1 MSSLHDLIKKIQV
14 AKVDLQSYV
23 YYSKDTGKI
32 HKISSSNVPDNDY
45 EIIKLSN
52 EEVRPILTGEK
63 RTEEF
68 IIRYDISAKQVILKE
83 IKYDDSNDTASTMCY
98 CIPVNNKTA
107 PDIIICQDTV
117 NKVWKII
124 INSTIK
130 KVLTSTTINTDY
142 ILYFSITSK
151 NDPNILYRSLEF
163 TVSNL
168 VDTDGLTIPFKY
180 DIESSFDDVS
190 IYTSKYFDSYLHE
203 VI

>member
-14 AKVDLQSYV
+14 EKVNLESYV
-23 YYSKDTGKI
+23 YYNKDTGKI

-68 IIRYDISAKQVILKE
+68 IIKYDISAKQVILKE
-83 IKYDDSNDTASTMCY
+83 IKYDDSNDIASTMCY

-168 VDTDGLTIPFKY
+168 VNTDGLTIPFKY
-180 DIESSFDDVS
+180 DIEGSFDDVS
-190 IYTSKYFDSYLHE
+190 IYTSKYFDSYSHE

>member
-1 MSSLHDLIKKIQV
+1 MSNLQDLIKKIQV

-23 YYSKDTGKI
+23 YYNKDTGKI

-68 IIRYDISAKQVILKE
+68 VVKYDIKAKQVRLTELLHEDITGAGSTIYYQLPANNE
-83 IKYDDSNDTASTMCY
+83 DTA
-98 CIPVNNKTA
+98 
-107 PDIIICQDTV
+107 DITICQDTI

-124 INSTIK
+124 INPAIK
-130 KVLTSTTINTDY
+130 KVLTGTTINT
-142 ILYFSITSK
+142 LYFSITSK
-151 NDPNILYRSLEF
+151 NDPNIFYRSLEF
-163 TVSNL
+163 NISNSL
-168 VDTDGLTIPFKY
+168 VDDDLTIPFKY
-180 DIESSFDDVS
+180 DIERSFDDVS
-190 IYTSKYFDSYLHE
+190 IYTSKYFDSYSHE